1 MAAGVALGDISD
13 VNTVDGKTH
22 TPPPTDDDNNDD
34 DGGGGDD

>member
-13 VNTVDGKTH
+13 VNAVDGKTH
-22 TPPPTDDDNNDD
+22 TPPPTDDDNDDD